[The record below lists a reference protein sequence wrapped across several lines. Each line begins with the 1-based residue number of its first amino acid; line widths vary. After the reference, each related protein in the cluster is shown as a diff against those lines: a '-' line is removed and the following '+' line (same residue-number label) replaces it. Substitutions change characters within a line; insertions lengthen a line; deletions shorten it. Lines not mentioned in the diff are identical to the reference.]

1 MKNRKK
7 LELVDLLTT
16 AFNDAVNLGRSIEQH
31 RQAAEDEQEASEAF
45 RESSNAVSFAI
56 GPVRVDDD
64 DDRPTIN

>member
-16 AFNDAVNLGRSIEQH
+16 AFNDAINYGRAIEQH
-31 RQAAEDEQEASEAF
+31 RQAAGEEQDAHEAF

-64 DDRPTIN
+64 DERPTIQ